1 MTNRSDFNLNSLKDS
16 ITKSGIW
23 EHIDELRTRLTKALV
38 GLILAAAVSFI
49 FAEQILRILAK
60 PAGGLEALQA
70 IEVTETISAF
80 MRISLLSGLILALPW
95 ILYQFLAFIIPGLEP
110 EEKKWIYVGIPSI
123 TILFIAGVAFTYFIM
138 LPTTI
143 PFLLN
148 FLNITTVPRVSNYIN
163 FVTGLMFWVGAA
175 FQIPLVAYI
184 LAKLRIVRAKDLSNQ
199 WQIAIVV
206 IAVVAALITP
216 TGDPINMGLLMIP
229 LSALYGLSIL
239 LAWLARRNEE
249 K

>member
-1 MTNRSDFNLNSLKDS
+1 MANNSDFNLNTLKDS
-16 ITKSGIW
+16 IKESGVW
-23 EHIDELRTRLTKALV
+23 EHIGELRLRIIKALA
-38 GLILAAAVSFI
+38 GLFVTTAISFI
-49 FAEQILRILAK
+49 FAEQIMRILAK
-60 PAGGLEALQA
+60 PAGGLEALQS

-95 ILYQFLAFIIPGLEP
+95 ILFQLLAFIIPGLEP
-110 EEKKWIYVGIPSI
+110 GERKWIFFGIPSI
-123 TILFIAGVAFTYFIM
+123 TVLFLAGVAFTYFIM

-148 FLNITTVPRVSNYIN
+148 FLSITTVPRVSNYIN

-175 FQIPLVAYI
+175 FQAPLVAYI
-184 LAKLRIVRAKDLSNQ
+184 LAKLKILRASDLTRQWRIAV
-199 WQIAIVV
+199 VV
-206 IAVVAALITP
+206 IAVMAALITP

-239 LAWLARRNEE
+239 LAWLARRNVD